1 MKVVDANGNAI
12 ANNTVTIG
20 QAFSL
25 LIPDSTPTGNLTFDI
40 NGSIKAI
47 VPVVYN
53 DGAQKYQ
60 DSISLVTGV
69 VKPLLAGN
77 KAKWTRAAG
86 LIKVHKVDQDG
97 KALAGVEF
105 TLTDN
110 LGNKQTAV
118 TDKDGNAQF
127 AIVANRMY
135 SLKETKT
142 LAGYVGSFQKDGITK
157 VPTLVHYKK
166 GKVVTQYTG
175 YREQQID
182 KVLAGGKAGE
192 H

>member
-1 MKVVDANGNAI
+1 M
-12 ANNTVTIG
+12 
-20 QAFSL
+20 
-25 LIPDSTPTGNLTFDI
+25 IPDSTPTGNLTFDI

-97 KALAGVEF
+97 KALAGAEF
-105 TLTDN
+105 ALTDN
-110 LGNKQTAV
+110 LGGKLTTV
-118 TDKDGNAQF
+118 TDKNGIAQPRLH
-127 AIVANRMY
+127 N
-135 SLKETKT
+135 
-142 LAGYVGSFQKDGITK
+142 
-157 VPTLVHYKK
+157 
-166 GKVVTQYTG
+166 
-175 YREQQID
+175 
-182 KVLAGGKAGE
+182 
-192 H
+192 

>member
-1 MKVVDANGNAI
+1 MTKDGQTFEHTAK
-12 ANNTVTIG
+12 NTLEKG
-20 QAFSL
+20 
-25 LIPDSTPTGNLTFDI
+25 
-40 NGSIKAI
+40 I
-47 VPVVYN
+47 V
-53 DGAQKYQ
+53 K
-60 DSISLVTGV
+60 I
-69 VKPLLAGN
+69 
-77 KAKWTRAAG
+77 
-86 LIKVHKVDQDG
+86 HKVDQNG

-192 H
+192 FTFKTKTSTVLVRLSIKATTNFNLLGSIRTSKTPPCTSM